1 MFIDAHH
8 HLWDLKAIDYPWLN
22 AKGVKRFFGDP
33 EPIQRNYLLDE
44 YRRDATEQGIRAS
57 VHIQV
62 GASDPWEEA
71 RWIQSIADK
80 NIDWPMAQIVFC
92 DLTQPNLELSLIHI

>member
-33 EPIQRNYLLDE
+33 APIQRNYLLDE
-44 YRRDATEQGIRAS
+44 YRRDATEQ
-57 VHIQV
+57 
-62 GASDPWEEA
+62 E
-71 RWIQSIADK
+71 
-80 NIDWPMAQIVFC
+80 
-92 DLTQPNLELSLIHI
+92 LELQFIFKLGLVIHGKKQSGFKI

>member
-44 YRRDATEQGIRAS
+44 YRRDATEQ
-57 VHIQV
+57 
-62 GASDPWEEA
+62 
-71 RWIQSIADK
+71 
-80 NIDWPMAQIVFC
+80 
-92 DLTQPNLELSLIHI
+92 